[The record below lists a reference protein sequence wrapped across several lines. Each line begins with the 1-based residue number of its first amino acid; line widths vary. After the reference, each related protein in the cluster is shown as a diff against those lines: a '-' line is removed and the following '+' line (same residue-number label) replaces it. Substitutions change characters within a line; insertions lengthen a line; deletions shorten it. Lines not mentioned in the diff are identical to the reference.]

1 MNGFNNSVDIS
12 RILPFLVM
20 ACWVVGAVACPEAG
34 AVERDHAV
42 GRMILCGCAAWVVL
56 WGGWMLWR
64 RHRQKPMGWR
74 WLAAL
79 IVPLVNALPV
89 GLLYLSEVA
98 TDINDSPLIDAG
110 LVGCIFAA
118 LVDIVTLAGA
128 IIYLLAPRPF
138 PSNRQ

>member
-1 MNGFNNSVDIS
+1 MRQKDKRVV
-12 RILPFLVM
+12 LFLAAVFV
-20 ACWVVGAVACPEAG
+20 AVGAVACPEAG
-34 AVERDHAV
+34 EVERDHAV
-42 GRMILCGCAAWVVL
+42 GRMILWGCAAWVVL

-64 RHRQKPMGWR
+64 RHRQKPMGWG

-128 IIYLLAPRPF
+128 IIYLLAPHPVRG
-138 PSNRQ
+138 RQP

>member
-1 MNGFNNSVDIS
+1 MIIQLNK
-12 RILPFLVM
+12 RILLLLAAFCV
-20 ACWVVGAVACPEAG
+20 VVGAVACPEAG
-34 AVERDHAV
+34 EVERDHAV
-42 GRMILCGCAAWVVL
+42 GRMILWGCAAWVVL

-118 LVDIVTLAGA
+118 LVDIVTLAGV
-128 IIYLLAPRPF
+128 IIYRLAPRPVR
-138 PSNRQ
+138 SNRQ